1 MIQFYFLSILCN
13 ALAGYALITDLEAKS
28 SLLDGIRTYVLDET
42 FRLVLGV
49 MTFVVGFFKILSVI
63 RGDIPV
69 VGDLFPAITGLLAGF
84 SLLFD
89 FYKSR
94 SSIVDEKT
102 VKIES
107 FLVSNRKWVGYA
119 ALIAAGTHFLF
130 PTVLFF

>member
-13 ALAGYALITDLEAKS
+13 ALAGYALITNSEAKS
-28 SLLDGIRTYVLDET
+28 SPLDGIRSYVLDET
-42 FRLVLGV
+42 FRLILGV

-94 SSIVDEKT
+94 SSVVDEKT

-107 FLVSNRKWVGYA
+107 FLISYRKWVGYA
-119 ALIAAGTHFLF
+119 AIIAAGAHFLF